1 MSNRLFLVT
10 FCRFAVRTYKNRN
23 TKGDFLAYAG
33 VDLTMETTTK
43 CNCKTV
49 DLEYR

>member
-33 VDLTMETTTK
+33 VDLAMETTTK
-43 CNCKTV
+43 RADKTAR
-49 DLEYR
+49 LEYR

>member
-23 TKGDFLAYAG
+23 TKGDFLEDAG
-33 VDLTMETTTK
+33 VDLAMETTTK
-43 CNCKTV
+43 RSDETV
-49 DLEYR
+49 RLEYR

>member
-1 MSNRLFLVT
+1 MLDRFFLVII
-10 FCRFAVRTYKNRN
+10 CRIANWINKNRN

-43 CNCKTV
+43 RCYKTMR
-49 DLEYR
+49 LEYR

>member
-1 MSNRLFLVT
+1 MLNRFLLVT

-33 VDLTMETTTK
+33 VDLAMETTTK
-43 CNCKTV
+43 RSDETV
-49 DLEYR
+49 RLEYR